1 MLIAHNTLRI
11 LFAKVGQT
19 LVSGL
24 AEVMGVEDARLHCA
38 WRCPIARHSRW
49 GTHGVT
55 QTSTRPTETLWA

>member
-24 AEVMGVEDARLHCA
+24 AEVMGVEDARLH
-38 WRCPIARHSRW
+38 
-49 GTHGVT
+49 
-55 QTSTRPTETLWA
+55 